1 LVWCQG
7 VSSTAKTEDKEA
19 ILWLKFEEL
28 DSNNNYDR
36 STPLLLFI
44 GYINGLQT
52 WMIDTVHSGLAS
64 EVLSIRQDPVKCAA
78 LMKRPKQDVDRF
90 ADKRPLVAIC
100 DAVSRKKGK
109 SPPFGTIKFFSLRCG
124 EAVSTAATFN
134 DEVLSIV
141 SSHRVFVV
149 ALRKEIHVFDS
160 GSLQRRFKV
169 SKCHP
174 PPATGVQPVALGPRW
189 LAFADRKLTYHYQ
202 SHGGVMSDAKVSY
215 AASMISAASQGF
227 SYITEQMGKLTGGLS
242 PPKETA
248 DKTHS
253 RQTQE
258 PNIPGIVS
266 IVDIQRVSDKIN
278 VEKETD
284 GEAIVSHFE
293 SHKGQPIQAMSFNPG
308 YTFVIVHDKL

>member
-169 SKCHP
+169 SSTVEIAQSGCE
-174 PPATGVQPVALGPRW
+174 ALV
-189 LAFADRKLTYHYQ
+189 YC
-202 SHGGVMSDAKVSY
+202 
-215 AASMISAASQGF
+215 
-227 SYITEQMGKLTGGLS
+227 
-242 PPKETA
+242 
-248 DKTHS
+248 
-253 RQTQE
+253 
-258 PNIPGIVS
+258 
-266 IVDIQRVSDKIN
+266 
-278 VEKETD
+278 
-284 GEAIVSHFE
+284 
-293 SHKGQPIQAMSFNPG
+293 
-308 YTFVIVHDKL
+308 